1 MQADILAAG
10 VAATVAIE
18 AGRRLMGAGLQ
29 RAAQD
34 VDRGSA
40 SGLAAFLGGLVEHG
54 PPYHLEIELSSGPV
68 HC

>member
-1 MQADILAAG
+1 VIVASGI
-10 VAATVAIE
+10 AATVAIE

-40 SGLAAFLGGLVEHG
+40 SRMAAFLGRLVEHG
-54 PPYHLEIELSSGPV
+54 PSYHLEIELSSGSARW
-68 HC
+68 